1 MPQPRQPR
9 GVPAGGQW
17 RAARRPEGVVDL
29 SARSEVGPLQM
40 VGTTTGPFTW
50 TPWPDDWQQH
60 TDELPGLAA
69 GARAGANARLW
80 AEVQKADGRWA
91 WSVERLVEADG
102 DLHASTVAAGESYGL
117 LEALRAAGAAAERHA
132 AANSSSR

>member
-50 TPWPDDWQQH
+50 SPWPDDWQQWA
-60 TDELPGLAA
+60 DEPSGLAA
-69 GARAGANARLW
+69 GARAGAGTRLW

-91 WSVERLVEADG
+91 WSVERLDEAGG
-102 DLHASTVAAGESYGL
+102 DLHASTVAAGESHSL
-117 LEALRAAGAAAERHA
+117 LEALSAAGAAAERCDA
-132 AANSSSR
+132 VRSSR

>member
-50 TPWPDDWQQH
+50 SPWPDDWQQY
-60 TDELPGLAA
+60 TDEPPGLAA
-69 GARAGANARLW
+69 GARAGAGTRLW

-91 WSVERLVEADG
+91 WSVERLVEAGG
-102 DLHASTVAAGESYGL
+102 DLHAHVILNNCGGWRK
-117 LEALRAAGAAAERHA
+117 LRPARSFKGGGGGGRAPRC
-132 AANSSSR
+132 R